1 MKINQ
6 WTLGLAAAGVVS
18 FAVGAQ
24 AEEAKEAVKTH
35 LSSTVLSGYVNTSI
49 HYNPNQTAA
58 PGYAIGAGKA
68 NGFNLDVVN
77 VTIEKPLS
85 EEAWAAGYKAE
96 LLYGPDAK
104 QLGTGS
110 RNLAFAANPNNLSDF
125 GIKQAYV
132 NLRIPV
138 GNGLETKLGV
148 FDALIGTET
157 FNAGSNP
164 NYTRAWSYTI
174 EPFQHT
180 GLQASYRFCEWMS
193 LSAALANTTTSVIN
207 GRPGT
212 FSFAGPGGNQGNLSH
227 TALVS
232 LTAPKSAGSLAG
244 ATLNFGYLGGRSDG
258 STGFNSTGP
267 SSYNIYAGASIP
279 LPVTGLSL
287 GLAYDKRILPNVAAA
302 GGKNNDDDVYGLY
315 LSYRATKKLT
325 LNLRGE
331 YADLNSG
338 FASTPGGI
346 GNGTEILAGTFTADY
361 ALWANVVT
369 RLEYRIDHD
378 LTGNAGKPGYTTIIP
393 QARNNAHLLALN
405 VIYKF

>member
-77 VTIEKPLS
+77 VTLEKPLT

-96 LLYGPDAK
+96 LLYGPDANL
-104 QLGTGS
+104 LGAKG
-110 RNLAFAANPNNLSDF
+110 PGVGVSDL
-125 GIKQAYV
+125 GIKQAYA

-138 GNGLETKLGV
+138 GNGIEAKLGV

-193 LSAALANTTTSVIN
+193 LSAALANTTTTALN
-207 GRPGT
+207 GRP
-212 FSFAGPGGNQGNLSH
+212 ANGGNLAH

-232 LTAPKSAGSLAG
+232 LTAPKSSGSLAG
-244 ATLNFGYLGGRSDG
+244 ATLNFGYLGGRANAAG
-258 STGFNSTGP
+258 AP
-267 SSYNIYAGASIP
+267 SAYNLYAGASIP

-287 GLAYDKRILPNVAAA
+287 GLAFDKRIVPNAA
-302 GGKNNDDDVYGLY
+302 GVKNNDDDVYGLY

-338 FASTPGGI
+338 AANGVANTFGAQ
-346 GNGTEILAGTFTADY
+346 GTEILAGTLTADY
-361 ALWANVVT
+361 ALWANVIT

-378 LTGNAGKPGYTTIIP
+378 LSANAGRPARPAQGVGAYTSVGTPG
-393 QARNNAHLLALN
+393 RNNAHLLALN

>member
-1 MKINQ
+1 MKINK
-6 WTLGLAAAGVVS
+6 WTLGLAASGVVS
-18 FAVGAQ
+18 FGAVAQ
-24 AEEAKEAVKTH
+24 AEEAKESLKTAIA
-35 LSSTVLSGYVNTSI
+35 STTISGYVNTSV
-49 HYNPNQTAA
+49 HYNPKQNLA
-58 PGYAIGAGKA
+58 PGYAIGAGKQ

-77 VTIEKPLS
+77 VTLEKALG
-85 EEAWAAGYKAE
+85 EGEWAAGYKAE
-96 LLYGPDAK
+96 VLFGPDAN
-104 QLGTGS
+104 QLGVNSAGT
-110 RNLAFAANPNNLSDF
+110 ATSDL

-207 GRPGT
+207 GRPGG
-212 FSFAGPGGNQGNLSH
+212 AGGNRGNISH

-232 LTAPKSAGSLAG
+232 LTAPKSTGSLAG
-244 ATLNFGYLGGRSDG
+244 ATLNFGYLGGRANG
-258 STGFNSTGP
+258 AGAP
-267 SSYNIYAGASIP
+267 SAYNLYAGASIP

-287 GLAYDKRILPNVAAA
+287 GLAYDKRIVPNVGAA
-302 GGKNNDDDVYGLY
+302 KNNDDDVYGLY

-338 FASTPGGI
+338 AAAVRA
-346 GNGTEILAGTFTADY
+346 GTEVLAGTLTADY
-361 ALWANVVT
+361 ALWVNVIT

-378 LTGNAGKPGYTTIIP
+378 LSGNRGIFNAPAADAA
-393 QARNNAHLLALN
+393 QARNNSHLLALN
-405 VIYKF
+405 LIYKF

>member
-1 MKINQ
+1 
-6 WTLGLAAAGVVS
+6 
-18 FAVGAQ
+18 
-24 AEEAKEAVKTH
+24 
-35 LSSTVLSGYVNTSI
+35 VNTSV
-49 HYNPNQTAA
+49 HYNPNQNLA
-58 PGYAIGAGKA
+58 PGYAIGAGKQ

-77 VTIEKPLS
+77 VTLEKALG
-85 EEAWAAGYKAE
+85 EGEWAAGYKAE
-96 LLYGPDAK
+96 VLFGPDANL
-104 QLGTGS
+104 LGVNSAGT
-110 RNLAFAANPNNLSDF
+110 ATSDL

-207 GRPGT
+207 GRPGE
-212 FSFAGPGGNQGNLSH
+212 AGGNRGNISH

-232 LTAPKSAGSLAG
+232 LTAPKSTGSLAG
-244 ATLNFGYLGGRSDG
+244 ATLNFGYLGGRANG
-258 STGFNSTGP
+258 AGAP
-267 SSYNIYAGASIP
+267 SAYNLYAGASIP

-287 GLAYDKRILPNVAAA
+287 GLAYEKRIVPNV
-302 GGKNNDDDVYGLY
+302 GGATNNDDDVYGLY

-338 FASTPGGI
+338 AAAVRA
-346 GNGTEILAGTFTADY
+346 GTEVLAGTLTADY
-361 ALWANVVT
+361 ALWVNVIT

-378 LTGNAGKPGYTTIIP
+378 LSGNRGIFNAGDAA
-393 QARNNAHLLALN
+393 QARNNSHLIALN

>member
-77 VTIEKPLS
+77 VTLEKPLT
-85 EEAWAAGYKAE
+85 EGAWAAGYKAE

-110 RNLAFAANPNNLSDF
+110 RNIAFPVNLNNLSDF

-212 FSFAGPGGNQGNLSH
+212 LFPGGNQGNLSH

-244 ATLNFGYLGGRSDG
+244 ATLNFGYLGGRSDA
-258 STGFNSTGP
+258 STGFNSAGP

-287 GLAYDKRILPNVAAA
+287 GLAYDKRIVPNIGAAT
-302 GGKNNDDDVYGLY
+302 NNDDDVYGLY

-338 FASTPGGI
+338 FVVPGTVPA
-346 GNGTEILAGTFTADY
+346 GTEILAGTVTADY

-369 RLEYRIDHD
+369 RLEYRLDHA
-378 LTGNAGKPGYTTIIP
+378 LSGNRGFATGIAPAG
-393 QARNNAHLLALN
+393 ARNNAHLLALN

>member
-1 MKINQ
+1 MKINK

-18 FAVGAQ
+18 IGAVAQ
-24 AEEAKEAVKTH
+24 AEEAKEALKTH
-35 LSSTVLSGYVNTSI
+35 LSSTVLSGYVNTSV
-49 HYNPNQTAA
+49 HFNPNQRAA

-77 VTIEKPLS
+77 VTLEKPLS
-85 EEAWAAGYKAE
+85 EDAWAAGYKAE
-96 LLYGPDAK
+96 LLYGPDVK

-110 RNLAFAANPNNLSDF
+110 ANVVGAGTLNGNNLSDF

-148 FDALIGTET
+148 FDSIIGTET

-180 GLQASYRFCEWMS
+180 GLLGSYRFCEWMS
-193 LSAALANTTTSVIN
+193 LTAALCNTTTSTVN
-207 GRPGT
+207 GRPT
-212 FSFAGPGGNQGNLSH
+212 NTGNLSH
-227 TALVS
+227 TTAIT

-244 ATLNFGYLGGRSDG
+244 ATLTLGHLGGRG
-258 STGFNSTGP
+258 NGAGAP
-267 SSYNIYAGASIP
+267 SVYNMYAGASIP
-279 LPVTGLSL
+279 LPIAGLSL
-287 GLAYDKRILPNVAAA
+287 GLAYDQRHTPGV
-302 GGKNNDDDVYGLY
+302 KNGDDHVFGLY
-315 LSYRATKKLT
+315 TSYRATKKLT

-338 FASTPGGI
+338 AAGAI
-346 GNGTEILAGTFTADY
+346 GAQGTEILAGTLTADY

-378 LTGNAGKPGYTTIIP
+378 LTGNAGKAGYTSVGTP
-393 QARNNAHLLALN
+393 SRNNAHLFALN